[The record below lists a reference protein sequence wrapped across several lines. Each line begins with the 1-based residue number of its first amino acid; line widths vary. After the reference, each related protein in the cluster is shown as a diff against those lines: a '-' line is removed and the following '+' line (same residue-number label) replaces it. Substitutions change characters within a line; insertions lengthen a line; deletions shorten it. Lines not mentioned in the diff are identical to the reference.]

1 MPISATIG
9 KHFKFQMVWILACA
23 RMTVV
28 VEVFHCE
35 LCELCVLC
43 GVEVFRLIEN
53 KFPIAKEWRARIIG
67 VYRRLSAVK

>member
-1 MPISATIG
+1 
-9 KHFKFQMVWILACA
+9 MVWILACA

-28 VEVFHCE
+28 VEVFY
-35 LCELCVLC
+35 CELCVLC